1 MKIRTDFVTNS
12 SSSSFVTVNVKTKEG
27 KWLKGGFDSGNN
39 AMVGGE
45 DFNVSKKFFE
55 ELSSGKD
62 LVEAMKEWFKGN
74 FEEKRLLDEFD
85 YSVGVIEEITRL
97 NIEDIEII
105 KISSMIDYGEAS
117 FGSDISYNYKTKKRT
132 RRKTG
137 EEFEW

>member
-12 SSSSFVTVNVKTKEG
+12 ISSSFVTVNVKTKEG

-74 FEEKRLLDEFD
+74 FEEKRLLDE
-85 YSVGVIEEITRL
+85 VTLNLTLTRAL
-97 NIEDIEII
+97 TL
-105 KISSMIDYGEAS
+105 AQA
-117 FGSDISYNYKTKKRT
+117 
-132 RRKTG
+132 
-137 EEFEW
+137 